1 MKSLRKN
8 VHLLATF
15 DKQKRASP
23 KKTLKRVQLT
33 LNLNLIVVKVYT

>member
-23 KKTLKRVQLT
+23 KKTLKRVQLM
-33 LNLNLIVVKVYT
+33 LNLIVVKVYT